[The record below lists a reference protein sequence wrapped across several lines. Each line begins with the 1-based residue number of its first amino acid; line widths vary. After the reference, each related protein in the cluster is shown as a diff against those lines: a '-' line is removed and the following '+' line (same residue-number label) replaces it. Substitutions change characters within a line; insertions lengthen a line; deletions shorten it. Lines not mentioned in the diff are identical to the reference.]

1 MRQKPTTVHAMVLF
15 PAIVEP
21 AMVGIKTN
29 RCEVFDGSLIAA
41 TRSSPTFSTRLDLI
55 SRSGSDLPA

>member
-1 MRQKPTTVHAMVLF
+1 MRQKQTTVHAMVLF
-15 PAIVEP
+15 PAIVKL

-41 TRSSPTFSTRLDLI
+41 TQRSPTFWTRLDLI
-55 SRSGSDLPA
+55 SRSGGDLLF